1 MKLKHILITV
11 GVLIALLIAAKLAG
25 LIGGEKAEKVTVEK
39 AENRRIIETVTAS
52 GKVQPETEVKLS
64 SEVSGEVVEL
74 LVKEGDVVK
83 KGQLLF
89 KVRPDVLKSG
99 FDRASASYSSQ
110 KASIASAE
118 QQLQQSQGIFEN
130 EDGIYKRNVQLFKNK
145 VISVAEFD
153 AAKAAYGTS
162 KTNLEAAKQTVIAAK
177 FNLAQM
183 GATVQEASANLA
195 KATIFAPVDGVISK
209 LSVELGDRILGTAQ
223 FAGTEIM
230 RISNLK
236 SMEVNVDV
244 NENDINRVNV
254 GDSAVIEVDAFSDK
268 KFKGIVTEIASSS
281 KDVGTATAVASTDQ
295 VTNFVVK
302 VRIAADSYSGV
313 SGGAKDLPSPFRP
326 GLSATVDIESSSV
339 KSLSVPIQSVFTKNA
354 AKDNKGGSN
363 DADAGKQ
370 KNKLNDKTIKQYVYM
385 YANGTVKQVEVTTGI
400 QDDQYIQIKKGLK
413 PGTEVVSGP
422 YSAIQNRLK
431 DGMKV
436 EKTTKDKLFA
446 DPDKKVKIPVIN
458 KISNLS
464 RLENIKPGF
473 FIYI

>member
-1 MKLKHILITV
+1 MKLKHILIV
-11 GVLIALLIAAKLAG
+11 MGLLIALLIAAKFAG
-25 LIGGEKAEKVTVEK
+25 LIGGDKAEKVTVEK

-130 EDGIYKRNVQLFKNK
+130 EEGIYKRNVQLFKNK

-254 GDSAVIEVDAFSDK
+254 GDSALIEVDAFADK

-281 KDVGTATAVASTDQ
+281 KDVGTTTTAAASTDQ

-302 VRIAADSYSGV
+302 VRIAADSYS
-313 SGGAKDLPSPFRP
+313 SIKGGAKDLPSPFRP

-339 KSLSVPIQSVFTKNA
+339 NSLSVPIQSVFTKNA
-354 AKDNKGGSN
+354 NKDDKAAAAS
-363 DADAGKQ
+363 ADAGKQ
-370 KNKLNDKTIKQYVYM
+370 KTKLNDKTIKQYVYT
-385 YANGTVKQVEVTTGI
+385 YKNGIVKQVEVVTGI
-400 QDDQYIQIKKGLK
+400 QNDEYIEIKKGLSA
-413 PGTEVVSGP
+413 GAEVVSGP
-422 YSAIQNRLK
+422 YSAIQNKLK

-436 EKTTKDKLFA
+436 EKTTKDQLFA
-446 DPDKKVKIPVIN
+446 QPDKK
-458 KISNLS
+458 
-464 RLENIKPGF
+464 
-473 FIYI
+473 

>member
-1 MKLKHILITV
+1 MKLKHILIAV
-11 GVLIALLIAAKLAG
+11 GILIALLVVAKLTG
-25 LIGGEKAEKVTVEK
+25 LIGGEKIEQVTVEK
-39 AENRRIIETVTAS
+39 AEVRKVTETVTAS
-52 GKVQPETEVKLS
+52 GKIQPETEVKLS

-110 KASIASAE
+110 KASVASAD
-118 QQLQQSQGIFEN
+118 QLLKQSQGTFAN
-130 EDGIYKRNVQLFKNK
+130 EEGIYKRNVELFKKK

-153 AAKAAYGTS
+153 AAKAAYSTA
-162 KTNLEAAKQTVIAAK
+162 KTNLESAKQSVIAAK
-177 FNLAQM
+177 FNLATS
-183 GATVQEASANLA
+183 GANVQEASANLA

-230 RISNLK
+230 RISNLN

-254 GDSAVIEVDAFSDK
+254 GDSAAIEVDAFADK
-268 KFKGIVTEIASSS
+268 KFKGVVTEIASSS
-281 KDVGTATAVASTDQ
+281 KDVGSTTTSSVDQ

-302 VRIAADSYSGV
+302 VRISSDSYSGV
-313 SGGAKDLPSPFRP
+313 KGGAKDLPSPFRP
-326 GLSATVDIESSSV
+326 GLSATVDIESSTV
-339 KSLSVPIQSVFTKNA
+339 NSLSVPIQSVFTKA
-354 AKDNKGGSN
+354 PAKEDKGDSGN
-363 DADAGKQ
+363 DENQKKQ
-370 KNKLNDKTIKQYVYM
+370 QSKLNDKLIKQYVYT
-385 YANGTVKQVEVTTGI
+385 YSNGIVKQVEVTTGI
-400 QDDQYIQIKKGLK
+400 QNDQYIQIKSGLK
-413 PGTEVVSGP
+413 AGTEVVSGP
-422 YSAIQNRLK
+422 YSAVQNKLK

-446 DPDKKVKIPVIN
+446 APDKK
-458 KISNLS
+458 
-464 RLENIKPGF
+464 
-473 FIYI
+473 